1 MDKIEREL
9 EMKSKW
15 DKKRIINN
23 IFKYYLFTTII
34 CHVLFYI
41 APIASLMIGTPFYNF
56 QRYLGVVGVGLIVL
70 DFFTSRYLFKAKNT
84 IFLYLLSGVAVI
96 SSILHMR
103 YGIKENLFDIVWSG
117 IIFAVLYPYAK
128 RVGKDEFLKQFSVMF
143 KIISVIWTIACII
156 SIFAFLFNSGYHIVA
171 NPYFDKFYIRQ
182 GFLEYRLFGVFMS
195 IFSSSMMSGTLLIF
209 SLFYCY
215 IFKKKI
221 YIFNSIIYLL
231 HIILS
236 GSRSSIVSLGVV
248 IVIVSFY
255 YWFKH
260 RNQNKNIIV
269 KLVISFLFSVA
280 VLVLSI
286 CGLEGSKKVLS
297 YLPTIPVFSENRLL
311 FMNIVGGNIDKNDE
325 EDNTDQKIKKNLLE
339 REDTDSENISNNR
352 FDIWKDYLFIYKD
365 INIVGLSPNNF
376 SEYIQEYH
384 PDLYIAKHIRE
395 AMPNRYS
402 NGDVYEPHSGYVYTY
417 VATGIVGITLVV
429 LFLVLSLRDV
439 LRYLRK
445 KVDLSFYPFI
455 LVLIFSLT
463 NATFDS
469 VVFFDPELSGV
480 LFWIIAGYISYL
492 TSQRDEK

>member
-23 IFKYYLFTTII
+23 IFKYYLFTAII

-70 DFFTSRYLFKAKNT
+70 DLFTSRYLFKVKNI

-96 SSILHMR
+96 SSILYMR

-143 KIISVIWTIACII
+143 KIISVIWIIACII

-286 CGLEGSKKVLS
+286 GGLEGSKKVLS

-311 FMNIVGGNIDKNDE
+311 FMNIVGGNIDKND
-325 EDNTDQKIKKNLLE
+325 TDQEMKKNLLE

-376 SEYIQEYH
+376 SEYIQEYY

-417 VATGIVGITLVV
+417 VATGIAGITLVV

-445 KVDLSFYPFI
+445 KIDLSFYPFI

-469 VVFFDPELSGV
+469 VVFFDSELSGV